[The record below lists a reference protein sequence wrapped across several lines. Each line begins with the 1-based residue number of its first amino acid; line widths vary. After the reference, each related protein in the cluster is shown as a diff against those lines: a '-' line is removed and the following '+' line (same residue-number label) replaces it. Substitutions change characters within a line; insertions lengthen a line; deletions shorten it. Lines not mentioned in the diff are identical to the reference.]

1 MKQTQG
7 KPTVVSASV
16 TMFAYLQEKV
26 GERKTKIEAYCDLLD
41 KASAGFVSP
50 FLKKNEQLLEACQC
64 HVTITDLSE
73 SWHWHR
79 ATVRSFLEKLEE
91 FGQLIMERLPKS
103 YIITMPASAD
113 EGSSLFGSRESRFSR
128 SANAVLSKWLVDE
141 MSSEDAGKEI
151 GRLVGEAKQRLAKS
165 KPAEQSEDSGT
176 NQTDDAKSSEQPE
189 DTAEQENTD
198 SIEREAYSLIV
209 KATFCKAILSM
220 DEKDFAPL
228 YDFFE
233 NDLDNDWPSVI
244 EASKTLSELVLNGS
258 SSSLDFE
265 SKQAKAR
272 FQTLVEPFKA
282 ALAKSMAK
290 SSGSKAEKPIV

>member
-1 MKQTQG
+1 MKQAQG

-26 GERKTKIEAYCDLLD
+26 GERKTKIEAYCDLWN
-41 KASAGFVSP
+41 KASVGFVSP
-50 FLKKNEQLLEACQC
+50 FLRNNEQKLELSQC
-64 HVTITDLSE
+64 HITITDLAE

-79 ATVRSFLEKLEE
+79 ATVRSFLEHLEE
-91 FGQLIMERLPKS
+91 FGQLTIERLPKS
-103 YIITMPASAD
+103 YIITMPKTTDEQTCPFGDPYYGIISGTKDVLTAWVADDTDDKGASNLIGKMFD
-113 EGSSLFGSRESRFSR
+113 ETREEMLKDMG
-128 SANAVLSKWLVDE
+128 ANMSTNTGTESEEGAEPTVYQEIARLRQNIFTLIVRYAFCKAVLSIEEDE
-141 MSSEDAGKEI
+141 A
-151 GRLVGEAKQRLAKS
+151 V
-165 KPAEQSEDSGT
+165 
-176 NQTDDAKSSEQPE
+176 
-189 DTAEQENTD
+189 
-198 SIEREAYSLIV
+198 
-209 KATFCKAILSM
+209 
-220 DEKDFAPL
+220 PL

-233 NDLDNDWPSVI
+233 HDLDNDWPSVI

-282 ALAKSMAK
+282 VLAKSMTK

>member
-26 GERKTKIEAYCDLLD
+26 GERKTKIEAYCDLWN

-50 FLKKNEQLLEACQC
+50 FLKKNEQQLEACQC

-151 GRLVGEAKQRLAKS
+151 GRLVGEAKQRLAKA
-165 KPAEQSEDSGT
+165 KPAEPSEDSGT
-176 NQTDDAKSSEQPE
+176 DHSDDADPSEQSE
-189 DTAEQENTD
+189 GNAEQENTD

-228 YDFFE
+228 HDFFE
-233 NDLDNDWPSVI
+233 NDLGNDWPSVI

>member
-1 MKQTQG
+1 
-7 KPTVVSASV
+7 
-16 TMFAYLQEKV
+16 MFAYLQEKV
-26 GERKTKIEAYCDLLD
+26 GERKTRIEAYCELLD
-41 KASAGFVSP
+41 KATAGFVSP
-50 FLKKNEQLLEACQC
+50 FLKKFEHKLEACQC

-91 FGQLIMERLPKS
+91 FGQLTMERLPKS

-113 EGSSLFGSRESRFSR
+113 EDSSLFGSKKSRFSR
-128 SANAVLSKWLVDE
+128 SANAVLSKWLADE
-141 MSSEDAGKEI
+141 MSSDDAGKEI
-151 GRLVGEAKQRLAKS
+151 GRLVGEAKQRLAKA
-165 KPAEQSEDSGT
+165 KTAEQPKDNGT
-176 NQTDDAKSSEQPE
+176 TDDTETSEQCE
-189 DTAEQENTD
+189 GNAEQENTD

-220 DEKDFAPL
+220 DENDFAPL

-233 NDLDNDWPSVI
+233 NDLGNDWPSVI

-265 SKQAKAR
+265 SKQAKVR
-272 FQTLVEPFKA
+272 FQILVEPFKA

-290 SSGSKAEKPIV
+290 SNCSKAEKPIV